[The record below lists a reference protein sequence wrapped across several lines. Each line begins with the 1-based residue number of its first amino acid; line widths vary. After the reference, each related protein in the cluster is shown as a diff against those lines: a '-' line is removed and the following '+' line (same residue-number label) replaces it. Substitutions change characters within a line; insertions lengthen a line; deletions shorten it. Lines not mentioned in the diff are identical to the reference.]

1 VTLKAMLAC
10 GGIVTQWLSVGGSL
24 PPPRL
29 DLVLD
34 QPLVDRCPLG
44 DCDASLLASPPD
56 APPPRAA

>member
-1 VTLKAMLAC
+1 MLAC